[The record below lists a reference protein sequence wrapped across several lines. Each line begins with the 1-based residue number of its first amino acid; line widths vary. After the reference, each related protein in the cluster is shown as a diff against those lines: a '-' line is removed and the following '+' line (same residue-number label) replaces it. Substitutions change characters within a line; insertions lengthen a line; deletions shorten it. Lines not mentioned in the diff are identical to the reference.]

1 MRVKLL
7 PPVEWHSL
15 IFDKYSYMFHIE
27 KINTLPLVLSTNS
40 IGNQCT
46 SELHLL
52 LNQNFICKSCPK
64 ENDYQCEFDL
74 KLTNV
79 IFLQKLEEEK
89 LQYEADLKT
98 KEDLLRAIE
107 QDGEAQ
113 AEEMGRMEQA
123 LAEKDRIIQ

>member
-1 MRVKLL
+1 MYL
-7 PPVEWHSL
+7 
-15 IFDKYSYMFHIE
+15 
-27 KINTLPLVLSTNS
+27 N
-40 IGNQCT
+40 
-46 SELHLL
+46 SELHPL
-52 LNQNFICKSCPK
+52 LNQNFICPR
-64 ENDYQCEFDL
+64 ENDYLCEFDL
-74 KLTNV
+74 KLTYV
-79 IFLQKLEEEK
+79 IFFQKLEEEK

>member
-1 MRVKLL
+1 M
-7 PPVEWHSL
+7 
-15 IFDKYSYMFHIE
+15 SYF
-27 KINTLPLVLSTNS
+27 
-40 IGNQCT
+40 
-46 SELHLL
+46 
-52 LNQNFICKSCPK
+52 F
-64 ENDYQCEFDL
+64 
-74 KLTNV
+74 
-79 IFLQKLEEEK
+79 QKLEEEK